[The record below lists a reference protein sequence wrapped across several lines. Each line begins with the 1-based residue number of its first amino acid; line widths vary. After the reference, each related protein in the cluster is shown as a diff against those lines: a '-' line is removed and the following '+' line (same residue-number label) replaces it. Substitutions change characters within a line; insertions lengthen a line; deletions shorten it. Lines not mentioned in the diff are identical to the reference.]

1 MKLALN
7 LFVFLSAF
15 VILEEKSISLTDN
28 QIEKI
33 CKKERR
39 KLTCKKNL
47 KEKRLNLEKGLQI
60 EIPVFPYKS

>member
-7 LFVFLSAF
+7 LLVFLFVF
-15 VILEEKSISLTDN
+15 VILEEKSLSLTDN

-47 KEKRLNLEKGLQI
+47 KEKLFAETLAINQI
-60 EIPVFPYKS
+60 

>member
-7 LFVFLSAF
+7 LLIFLFAF
-15 VILEEKSISLTDN
+15 IILEEKSISLTDN

-33 CKKERR
+33 CKKQRR

-47 KEKRLNLEKGLQI
+47 KEKRFNLEKGIQI
-60 EIPVFPYKS
+60 EIPVLPYKG

>member
-7 LFVFLSAF
+7 LLVFLFAF
-15 VILEEKSISLTDN
+15 VILEEKSFSLTDN

-47 KEKRLNLEKGLQI
+47 KEKRLNLQNGIQI
-60 EIPVFPYKS
+60 EIPVLPYRR

>member
-7 LFVFLSAF
+7 LLVFLFVF
-15 VILEEKSISLTDN
+15 VILEEKSLSLTDN

-47 KEKRLNLEKGLQI
+47 KEKRLNLQNGIQI
-60 EIPVFPYKS
+60 EIPVLPYRR

>member
-7 LFVFLSAF
+7 LLVFLSAF

>member
-7 LFVFLSAF
+7 LLVFLFVF
-15 VILEEKSISLTDN
+15 VILEEKSLSLTDN

-47 KEKRLNLEKGLQI
+47 KEKRLNLRNGIQI
-60 EIPVFPYKS
+60 EIPVLPYRR

>member
-7 LFVFLSAF
+7 LLVFLFAF
-15 VILEEKSISLTDN
+15 VILEEKSFSLTDN

-47 KEKRLNLEKGLQI
+47 KEKRLNLRNGIQI
-60 EIPVFPYKS
+60 EIPVLPYRR